1 MASSLLFSLSCSP
14 KILAGIG
21 LRVVF
26 HACAFCTYA
35 PGLFRICVWTAVH
48 LTKPR
53 TESGELFGSEAVRL
67 LPASFTLGDT
77 STKNSV
83 LGAPIFF
90 SLVFFYIF

>member
-1 MASSLLFSLSCSP
+1 
-14 KILAGIG
+14 LAGIG

-35 PGLFRICVWTAVH
+35 PGLFRICVWTAVQ

-90 SLVFFYIF
+90 L